1 MSEQETRRAGV
12 LERVKSGE
20 LKQIE
25 AAELLE
31 LSYRQTKR
39 LYRRYE
45 ETGVAGLVHG
55 NVGRRSNRAKPEK
68 LRKRALK
75 IIAERYQGPGE
86 PLGPHSRSS
95 T

>member
-31 LSYRQTKR
+31 LSSRQTKR

-45 ETGVAGLVHG
+45 EAGLPG
-55 NVGRRSNRAKPEK
+55 WCMAARAGDRIEPNRRSCED
-68 LRKRALK
+68 
-75 IIAERYQGPGE
+75 ER
-86 PLGPHSRSS
+86 
-95 T
+95 